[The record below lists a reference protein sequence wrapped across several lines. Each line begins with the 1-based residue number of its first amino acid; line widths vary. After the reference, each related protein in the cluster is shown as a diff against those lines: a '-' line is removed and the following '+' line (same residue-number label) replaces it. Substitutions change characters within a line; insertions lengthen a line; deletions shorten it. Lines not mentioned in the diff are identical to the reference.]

1 MTLQVLK
8 TFVFLSSIDA
18 LAPRMQLILLL
29 LLLAVSAGGR
39 PRCGGILTAAR
50 GILQTPEFPSS
61 LPVPVHCE
69 WVIDA
74 QNFASPNTS
83 IVVYLTQLY
92 VHEGL
97 TFTEYQVYDR
107 TYQLAG
113 REIHRVNETN
123 VVQVRWVQSFQNF
136 LVVTLKLESVDSAHL
151 RVLDRFLDVYGF
163 NITYEIARGP
173 ARTDSC
179 TIMDCGFT
187 GICYDHY
194 T

>member
-1 MTLQVLK
+1 MR
-8 TFVFLSSIDA
+8 TF
-18 LAPRMQLILLL
+18 LLL
-29 LLLAVSAGGR
+29 LVMAAAAGGR
-39 PRCGGILTAAR
+39 PRCGGVLTAAR
-50 GILQTPEFPSS
+50 GILQTPGFPAE
-61 LPVPVHCE
+61 LPVPIHCE

-74 QNFASPNTS
+74 QNLASPNTS

-97 TFTEYQVYDR
+97 SFTEYQVYDK
-107 TYQLAG
+107 TYQLDG
-113 REIHRVNETN
+113 RVIHTVNETN

-136 LVVTLKLESVDSAHL
+136 LVITLKLDSIDSAHL

-163 NITYEIARGP
+163 NITYEVARGP
-173 ARTDSC
+173 VRTDSC

-194 T
+194 TYV